1 MSSITQLLLVR
12 HAEVETRYHR
22 VFGGRIDMGLSPR
35 GHEQSTALAKYLS
48 GRHFDAIYASPM
60 KRVQETIQPLLAVK
74 EHRPVILP
82 GLREVD
88 FGDWTGLGWEDVQ
101 KRFGESPF
109 EWLEKMA
116 RDGFPNGENELA
128 FRSRVEPCVE
138 QILRDH
144 SGQKILVACHGGT
157 VRMILFI
164 LLNLALPKTTHF
176 EVDYASL
183 TKVEINPQ
191 RRQIELLNLTPW
203 RDIR

>member
-1 MSSITQLLLVR
+1 
-12 HAEVETRYHR
+12 
-22 VFGGRIDMGLSPR
+22 
-35 GHEQSTALAKYLS
+35 
-48 GRHFDAIYASPM
+48 
-60 KRVQETIQPLLAVK
+60 
-74 EHRPVILP
+74 
-82 GLREVD
+82 
-88 FGDWTGLGWEDVQ
+88 
-101 KRFGESPF
+101 
-109 EWLEKMA
+109 MA

-144 SGQKILVACHGGT
+144 SGQKILIACHGGT
-157 VRMILFI
+157 VRMILSI